1 MTPRERIEKVIHGEI
16 PDRIPLTIY
25 SVMIPRGEQER
36 VLRNKG
42 VALVTRVPL
51 FLPEFPDVDIIT
63 QESCEKERKIKHIT
77 LRTHLGEICS
87 KKRLVPSYQNVW
99 TTEEYF
105 IKKAED
111 YRVAE
116 FIIKNTVYKNNF
128 EEYLLTDSRLGSD
141 GYTIGNIPDY
151 IYTPMGYM
159 MYHLLGIERFC
170 YDQSDNKN
178 DFFSLYN
185 TIWEKQQSLL
195 PLIQNCPA
203 EVFEYGG
210 NIHPGIVS
218 PQFFQQYYIPC
229 INTIARA
236 VHDAGK
242 LLACHLD
249 ADFGPLKDMIQD
261 LEIDIV
267 EAFTPAPTC
276 DLRIEEARKAWP
288 DKVLWLNFPSSVHIE
303 SLETVRKETLNI
315 MKEGSHGNKII
326 IGNTEDIPEHVLW
339 TSLNTIIDTI
349 NENSDLSF
357 RSPEI

>member
-1 MTPRERIEKVIHGEI
+1 M
-16 PDRIPLTIY
+16 
-25 SVMIPRGEQER
+25 
-36 VLRNKG
+36 
-42 VALVTRVPL
+42 
-51 FLPEFPDVDIIT
+51 
-63 QESCEKERKIKHIT
+63 
-77 LRTHLGEICS
+77 
-87 KKRLVPSYQNVW
+87 
-99 TTEEYF
+99 
-105 IKKAED
+105 
-111 YRVAE
+111 
-116 FIIKNTVYKNNF
+116 
-128 EEYLLTDSRLGSD
+128 
-141 GYTIGNIPDY
+141 
-151 IYTPMGYM
+151 
-159 MYHLLGIERFC
+159 
-170 YDQSDNKN
+170 
-178 DFFSLYN
+178 
-185 TIWEKQQSLL
+185 L